1 MLGAFDE
8 LHAMLVLHT
17 VPLKLVEAQL
27 KFMPI
32 ARCGLTYQPVPIL
45 TPVVLSSLTLLSPVK
60 PMFFDSVKTGPM
72 RNSQSP
78 AEALTSPPWPNCA
91 IAPCEAASADAAT
104 NTRRWC

>member
-1 MLGAFDE
+1 MLGGFAE

-17 VPLKLVEAQL
+17 VPLKSVWAQA

-78 AEALTSPPWPNCA
+78 AEALTSPCPNCA
-91 IAPCEAASADAAT
+91 IALCEPASADAAS
-104 NTRRWC
+104 NTRR